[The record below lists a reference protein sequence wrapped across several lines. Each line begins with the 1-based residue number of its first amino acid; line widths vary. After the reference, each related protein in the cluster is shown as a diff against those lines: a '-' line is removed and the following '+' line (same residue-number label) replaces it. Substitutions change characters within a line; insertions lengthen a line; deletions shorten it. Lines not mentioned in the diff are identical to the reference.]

1 MSLLSSI
8 QTHQFHYQMEGR
20 PHFLENVSSYRVKF
34 ISKTVVIVE
43 IKQGSNIVTL
53 SLPTN
58 CVWRTS
64 AEDKTDWSKL
74 ND

>member
-34 ISKTVVIVE
+34 ISKTIVIVE
-43 IKQGSNIVTL
+43 IKQGIELVTL
-53 SLPTN
+53 ALPTD
-58 CVWRTS
+58 CIWRTTTK
-64 AEDKTDWSKL
+64 DTTDWSSVQ
-74 ND
+74 